1 AGGWK
6 VVGSFVAYSGQPFT
20 VTGSGSSLQATG
32 NAQTA
37 DQIGPVTKLDGK
49 GPGQPYFDYNS
60 FRDPLFYYN
69 QTGVYRFG
77 STGRNALRGPGYWQL
92 NPALFKSFVIKEK
105 VNAEVRTEATNLTN
119 TPIWG
124 NPNASAG
131 SLRLNPD

>member
-1 AGGWK
+1 
-6 VVGSFVAYSGQPFT
+6 
-20 VTGSGSSLQATG
+20 
-32 NAQTA
+32 

-105 VNAEVRTEATNLTN
+105 VNAEFRTEATNLTN

-124 NPNASAG
+124 NPNASSA
-131 SLRLNPD
+131 SLRLNPDGTLNRSFADPVQNFMSITSASTGRQIRFGLRVSC